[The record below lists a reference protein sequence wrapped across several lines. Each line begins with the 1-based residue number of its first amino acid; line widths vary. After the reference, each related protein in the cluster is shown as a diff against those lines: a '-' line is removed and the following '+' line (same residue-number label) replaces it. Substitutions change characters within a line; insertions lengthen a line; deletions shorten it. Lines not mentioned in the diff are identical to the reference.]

1 MIRGSNHTL
10 NASINI
16 LWMDTST
23 QTEQYRCQVTQFAQ
37 GHLMASE
44 KKRWWGTQ
52 NKLETGVL
60 EKAGDEWIWYIYI
73 YILYYTIWVCIY
85 LYIGIWC
92 LRHDIV
98 LWSMDH
104 QLVWNSPISN
114 MLPSGETH
122 APHFELHWSIP
133 PQPNPAKWSWGIG
146 HGIDTL
152 RLPAFSQESL
162 FSTFSAWFWGIICR
176 EGVHNTGLSTATATP
191 KQQYIYIYI

>member
-1 MIRGSNHTL
+1 MPSHPVRPRSPNGIGKEKMMRHPEQTGDWRAGESWW
-10 NASINI
+10 
-16 LWMDTST
+16 WMD
-23 QTEQYRCQVTQFAQ
+23 
-37 GHLMASE
+37 L
-44 KKRWWGTQ
+44 
-52 NKLETGVL
+52 
-60 EKAGDEWIWYIYI
+60 IYIYI

-92 LRHDIV
+92 WRHDIV
-98 LWSMDH
+98 LWSIDH

-191 KQQYIYIYI
+191 KQQYIYIYIYTYIYIILYIFCCMHIYIP